1 MTSSK
6 DGNLE
11 IQLQQIENILDVL
24 KQQLQGIK
32 KYKLN
37 VPMMELEMLQH
48 NVSTLS
54 KSVSSLPVEQK
65 EEVKKIVKE
74 VSKKINVP
82 NEPEHTRNDLLS
94 EIGVVVNE
102 NSKSE
107 SPDVKSKSFLE
118 EPLEAKVS
126 ALSIHER
133 IVETQEDN
141 SHATHHQT
149 KKLDSLKSTID
160 LNEKFLF
167 ITDLFHGKND
177 LYQEAI
183 KKLDICDSLDKAMEV
198 INHHLPSEIDKEES
212 IAYKQFVDFLNR
224 RYEV

>member
-65 EEVKKIVKE
+65 EEVKKIVKD

-94 EIGVVVNE
+94 EI
-102 NSKSE
+102 
-107 SPDVKSKSFLE
+107 
-118 EPLEAKVS
+118 
-126 ALSIHER
+126 
-133 IVETQEDN
+133 
-141 SHATHHQT
+141 
-149 KKLDSLKSTID
+149 
-160 LNEKFLF
+160 
-167 ITDLFHGKND
+167 
-177 LYQEAI
+177 
-183 KKLDICDSLDKAMEV
+183 
-198 INHHLPSEIDKEES
+198 
-212 IAYKQFVDFLNR
+212 
-224 RYEV
+224 

>member
-1 MTSSK
+1 MTSTK
-6 DGNLE
+6 DSNLE

-32 KYKLN
+32 KYKMN

-54 KSVSSLPVEQK
+54 KSVTNLPVEKQ
-65 EEVKKIVKE
+65 EEVKKVVQEI
-74 VSKKINVP
+74 SKKTVTAKK
-82 NEPEHTRNDLLS
+82 PEHTSEDLLS
-94 EIGVVVNE
+94 EIGVMTNE
-102 NSKSE
+102 KAKTEKPN
-107 SPDVKSKSFLE
+107 VKSSSFLE
-118 EPLEAKVS
+118 EPIEAKVS
-126 ALSIHER
+126 ALSIHEK
-133 IVETQEDN
+133 IAETHEDN

-149 KKLDSLKSTID
+149 KKLNSLKSTIG

-177 LYQEAI
+177 LYDQAI
-183 KKLDICDSLDKAMEV
+183 KKLDECKGLDEAMDV
-198 INHHLPSEIDKEES
+198 VNHHLPTEIDKEES
-212 IAYKQFVDFLNR
+212 VTYKQFIELLNR